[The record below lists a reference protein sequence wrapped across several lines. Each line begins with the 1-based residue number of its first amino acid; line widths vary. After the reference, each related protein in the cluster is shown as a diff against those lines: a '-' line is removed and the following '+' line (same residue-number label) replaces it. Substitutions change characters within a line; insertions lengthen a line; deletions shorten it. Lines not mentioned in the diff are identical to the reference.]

1 MTDPEPTPVQAE
13 RRMSDIE
20 ALMWNVEKDPYLSS
34 VFGSV
39 TIFDAPVDVDRL
51 RRRMQ
56 RAVLLVPRLRQ
67 RVVSALGRLAP
78 PEWQD
83 DPDFDLDFHL
93 RRIALPAPGS
103 ERQLFD
109 LAALIVQDPFDRT
122 RPLWEFVVV
131 DGLQGGRSALVQKMH
146 HAITDG
152 EGGIRMS
159 VQFIDL
165 ERDAAEPSAVTELPP
180 LGPPS
185 RTLWSTAAETL
196 AHNLRRQAGV
206 AKRAVESVAVAAT
219 HPTRVAGFGAEVG
232 ETVRSLT
239 RQVAVTG
246 ERRSTLWT
254 DRSLRR
260 YFTVLQVSLDQAKRA
275 AKALGGTIN
284 DIFVTGAAGGAGAYH
299 RLMGAEVEELRMA
312 MPVSTRTDR
321 TAGGNAFAPSRVV
334 VPVSEDPVARF
345 EEIRARLSVTKG
357 ERALALAGVLAGV
370 INVLP
375 TSMLVRFARA
385 QAETVDFT
393 TSNVRAAP
401 FDLYIAGARIEA
413 NYPMGPLAGT
423 AWNLTTMSYRGSLD
437 MGLHADPVAV
447 GDPELLRRC
456 LEDSFAEL
464 LALG

>member
-1 MTDPEPTPVQAE
+1 MTDPESTPVQAE

-39 TIFDAPVDVDRL
+39 TVFDAPVDVDRL

-122 RPLWEFVVV
+122 RPLWEFMVV

-165 ERDAAEPSAVTELPP
+165 ERDAVEPGAVTELPP
-180 LGPPS
+180 AATPG
-185 RTLWSTAAETL
+185 RTLLSTAAETL

-206 AKRAVESVAVAAT
+206 AKRAAESVAVAAT
-219 HPTRVAGFGAEVG
+219 HPGRVAGFGAEVG

-260 YFTVLQVSLDQAKRA
+260 HFTVLQVSLDQAKRA

-321 TAGGNAFAPSRVV
+321 SSGGNAFAPSRVV

-345 EEIRARLSVTKG
+345 EEIRARLSVTKR